1 MNKIF
6 MIGDSTMQYN
16 NIFSYPQTGWGQVLH
31 LFTKNNWLIEDHA
44 KNGRSTKSFIDEGR
58 FKNVLDKLSQGDYVI
73 CQFGH
78 NDEKDNDLTRYTDKD
93 TSYLDNL
100 AYFHDEV
107 EKKERILYMQPQLRE
122 ENFKM
127 ENVLILIKDI
137 LNQ

>member
-1 MNKIF
+1 MGSGTSFIY
-6 MIGDSTMQYN
+6 Q
-16 NIFSYPQTGWGQVLH
+16 
-31 LFTKNNWLIEDHA
+31 NNWLIEDHA

-107 EKKERILYMQPQLRE
+107 EKKGAHIVYATSITRRKFQNGKCIDTHKGYPQSMKNGVIKIIIL
-122 ENFKM
+122 
-127 ENVLILIKDI
+127 VLI
-137 LNQ
+137 